1 MDNIVSGP
9 SCGASQSLWQTGLY
23 SRSSL
28 LLQPYKTYCTT
39 FTPPSLSPNLPNT
52 PEREREKENF
62 HAKLQE
68 NNSCHLLTLH
78 NLSKKTN
85 HRAPS
90 SPYTTPSSS
99 PPRDHEPA
107 YTSDVGSSSS
117 TTASDAVPPSAALKL
132 EELLPL
138 GVLNKLSPGNLKR
151 ATDEFLTE
159 WEKSLAGEQA
169 VEVKDKAC

>member
-1 MDNIVSGP
+1 MTHPNPLKDEPVLKS
-9 SCGASQSLWQTGLY
+9 SAFYC
-23 SRSSL
+23 RKSL
-28 LLQPYKTYCTT
+28 LYDHISFPLLFQNPYHFIWKRNSRHKLYKIHAICLPFTTY
-39 FTPPSLSPNLPNT
+39 
-52 PEREREKENF
+52 
-62 HAKLQE
+62 Q
-68 NNSCHLLTLH
+68 
-78 NLSKKTN
+78 KTN

-107 YTSDVGSSSS
+107 YTSDICSG
-117 TTASDAVPPSAALKL
+117 TASDSGSIAPSAALKL

-159 WEKSLAGEQA
+159 WEKSLGGEQA

>member
-1 MDNIVSGP
+1 MTHPNPLKDEP
-9 SCGASQSLWQTGLY
+9 LL
-23 SRSSL
+23 RSSAFHDRKSLLYHHISFL
-28 LLQPYKTYCTT
+28 LLFQILITTSGKKNPRYKLNKIHAICLPFTTY
-39 FTPPSLSPNLPNT
+39 
-52 PEREREKENF
+52 
-62 HAKLQE
+62 Q
-68 NNSCHLLTLH
+68 
-78 NLSKKTN
+78 KTN

-107 YTSDVGSSSS
+107 YTSDVCPS
-117 TTASDAVPPSAALKL
+117 TASDSGSIAPSAALKL

-159 WEKSLAGEQA
+159 WEKSLGGDQT